1 MMQIECFRAN
11 KKGVQTLAN
20 ASPSAYEQYIMTK
33 ALNGVDKT
41 EKIGLQLASMTTN
54 RLILILI
61 QYLGPQ
67 TPRRME

>member
-1 MMQIECFRAN
+1 
-11 KKGVQTLAN
+11 
-20 ASPSAYEQYIMTK
+20 MTK
-33 ALNGVDKT
+33 ALNEVDKT